1 MLDFSIFTTN
11 VDIATLADFS
21 RQHCLGICA
30 ALVPANMI
38 ATLQTLIFAGTQ
50 RPRRELSCITTL
62 SLLYATLMVL
72 HVVSWF
78 VVGVVMAPT
87 FVLLSLALVCIGLNG
102 WAIAAPTSLGGV
114 VRSLVMVVVRRLRQ
128 WNRLTPQT

>member
-1 MLDFSIFTTN
+1 MLDFSTLTAN
-11 VDIATLADFS
+11 LDIATLAEFS

-38 ATLQTLIFAGTQ
+38 ATLQTLIFAGMK
-50 RPRRELSCITTL
+50 RSRRELLSITAL
-62 SLLYATLMVL
+62 SFLYATLMVL

-87 FVLLSLALVCIGLNG
+87 FVLLSLALVCIGLNS
-102 WAIAAPTSLGGV
+102 WAIASPPSLGGV
-114 VRSLVMVVVRRLRQ
+114 VRSLVMFFVRRWHQ